1 MDGETITWIF
11 FIGGILLMLFETLV
25 PGGVSFFLGLS
36 GVLVGGLRFLGFL
49 AEPTTAVLTW
59 LLTSLGLILMMRP
72 VLMKYWGGESSV
84 KLADEDF
91 EAIDE
96 VVEVI
101 EPVNPDDNS
110 GRIRYQGISWQART
124 LEGTMQKGEQARIR
138 FRDNVTWIVEPVDEL
153 EDGAPKELE
162 S

>member
-1 MDGETITWIF
+1 MDGELLTWIF
-11 FIGGILLMLFETLV
+11 MIGGVLLMVIEMVV

-36 GVLVGGLRFLGFL
+36 GILVGGLRLLGFL
-49 AEPTTAVLTW
+49 TEPTTAVLAW
-59 LLTSLGLILMMRP
+59 LLSSIGLILLMRP
-72 VLMKYWGGESSV
+72 VMKKYWGGESSF

-96 VVEVI
+96 VVEVV

-124 LEGTMQKGEQARIR
+124 LEGKLHKGQKARIK
-138 FRDNVTWIVEPVDEL
+138 FRDNVTWIVEPLDEIQ
-153 EDGAPKELE
+153 DGNM

>member
-1 MDGETITWIF
+1 MDGELLTWIF
-11 FIGGILLMLFETLV
+11 TIGGVLLMLIETVV

-36 GVLVGGLRFLGFL
+36 GVLVGGLRFLGL
-49 AEPTTAVLTW
+49 LTEPTSAIITW
-59 LLTSLGLILMMRP
+59 LLISVGLILVMRP
-72 VLMKYWGGESSV
+72 VMMKYWGGESSF

-96 VVEVI
+96 VVDVI

-124 LEGTMQKGEQARIR
+124 LEGELRKGQKARIK

-153 EDGAPKELE
+153 EDGDR